1 MERVHK
7 RIEERGENYIISI
20 NYTHHK
26 HTHTQSHN
34 GLNCLVGDILGQDGI
49 PAIPQVLFTALIHAE
64 RDRERGGKR
73 KKDKDR
79 ESNKRNKN
87 MKNMRTAWEVEGFPA
102 DKMIKQQL

>member
-34 GLNCLVGDILGQDGI
+34 GLNCLEGDILGQDGI
-49 PAIPQVLFTALIHAE
+49 PATSQVVFTALIHAE

-73 KKDKDR
+73 DKETETETEKATR
-79 ESNKRNKN
+79 ETKR
-87 MKNMRTAWEVEGFPA
+87 
-102 DKMIKQQL
+102 